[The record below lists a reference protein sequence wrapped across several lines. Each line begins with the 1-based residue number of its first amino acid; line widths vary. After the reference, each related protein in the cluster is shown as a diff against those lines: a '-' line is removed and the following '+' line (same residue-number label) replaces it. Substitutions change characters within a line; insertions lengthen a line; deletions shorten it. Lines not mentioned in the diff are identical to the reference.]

1 MWNAIKNVFLVLG
14 AIAAVYGVVM
24 FVDRYQQNAKPNIH
38 RFVAPPGFPND
49 QAELDQFTQFLH
61 DNVGKRVYIDATFRA
76 EYKGAANSVD
86 PPQGPRATQ
95 PLNVRLGIDDCRKQC
110 SYLDLFV
117 SPTGDVE
124 EHLFIITP
132 VLYQVR
138 GYFLDVDTGGRDN
151 ADFAT
156 LKPISA
162 QSVLS

>member
-86 PPQGPRATQ
+86 SPQGPRATQ
-95 PLNVRLGIDDCRKQC
+95 PLNVRLGTEVTQP
-110 SYLDLFV
+110 S
-117 SPTGDVE
+117 
-124 EHLFIITP
+124 
-132 VLYQVR
+132 
-138 GYFLDVDTGGRDN
+138 
-151 ADFAT
+151 
-156 LKPISA
+156 
-162 QSVLS
+162 